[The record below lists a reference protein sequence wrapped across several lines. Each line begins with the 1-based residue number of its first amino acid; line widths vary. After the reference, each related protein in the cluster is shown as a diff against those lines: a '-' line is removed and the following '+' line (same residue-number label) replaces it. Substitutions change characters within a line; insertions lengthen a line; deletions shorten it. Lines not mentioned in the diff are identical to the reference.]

1 MFTSLPYCEAVI
13 QEALRLF
20 MAHTF
25 GIPHRALRDTKLCGY
40 DIPKVRKWT
49 PLKEYVTYCEHYA
62 YPHTKDSMVIGCFA
76 GMMLNVSIFDDPLSF
91 RPDRFFLD
99 GKIVVPEQYHPFG
112 VGKHRCMGEIM
123 ARSNLFLFI
132 TTLLQNFTFTVPP
145 GQQMPSPEPLDGATP
160 SVCQYT
166 ALITAR

>member
-1 MFTSLPYCEAVI
+1 
-13 QEALRLF
+13 

-40 DIPKVRKWT
+40 DIPKVTKFT
-49 PLKEYVTYCEHYA
+49 TFKNYA
-62 YPHTKDSMVIGCFA
+62 ILTMRTLLTKDSMVIGCFA
-76 GMMLNVSIFDDPLSF
+76 GMMLDANIFDNPLTF
-91 RPDRFFLD
+91 RPDRFYLD
-99 GKIVVPEQYHPFG
+99 GKIVIPEQYQPFG

-123 ARSNLFLFI
+123 ARSNLFLFV

-145 GQQMPSPEPLDGATP
+145 GHQLPSPEPLDGATP
-160 SVCQYT
+160 SVCEYT